1 MTFSEDWYREAPFL
15 QMWWRGW
22 PLVKC
27 PLDLW
32 QYHEIIEQTR
42 PTRIVET
49 GTYAGGSA
57 LYLAD
62 MLELV
67 GGGHVISVDITPGA
81 EDQLPQDDRIT
92 FIRGRSSTDLR
103 VLEFVKDATD
113 GHKTM
118 VVLDS
123 DHSREHVLDE
133 LRLYAPLVSRGAY
146 LIVED
151 TNPDAYAQLGFD
163 PRDGAG
169 PARALREWQPTNH
182 GFRVDDRR
190 ERFLF
195 SQNPGGYLKKTS

>member
-1 MTFSEDWYREAPFL
+1 VTFSEDWYKEAPFL
-15 QMWWRGW
+15 ELWWRGW

-27 PLDLW
+27 PFDLW
-32 QYHEIIEQTR
+32 SYHEIIEQTR
-42 PTRIVET
+42 PTFIVET

-67 GGGHVISVDITPGA
+67 GGGHVLSVDITAGG
-81 EDQLPQDDRIT
+81 EDQLPDDDRIT
-92 FIRGRSSTDLR
+92 FVRGRSSVDRR
-103 VLEFVKDATD
+103 VVELAKEKAHGEKV
-113 GHKTM
+113 M

-123 DHSREHVLDE
+123 DHSKEHVLKE
-133 LRLYAPLVSRGAY
+133 LHLYAPLVSMGAY

-163 PRDGAG
+163 KRDGAG
-169 PARALREWQPTNH
+169 PAKALKEWQPTNR
-182 GFRVDDRR
+182 GFMVDERR

-195 SQNPGGYLKKTS
+195 SQNPGGYLKRIR